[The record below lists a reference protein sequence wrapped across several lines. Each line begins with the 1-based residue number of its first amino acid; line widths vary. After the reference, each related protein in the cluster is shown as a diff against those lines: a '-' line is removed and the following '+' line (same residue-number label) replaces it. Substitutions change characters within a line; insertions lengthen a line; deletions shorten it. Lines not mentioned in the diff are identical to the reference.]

1 MTAPRRGR
9 ALVGTSG
16 FAYQDWAPHF
26 YPSGIRPADLLRTYA
41 TRLDAVELNNTF
53 YVKPSPKAIADWLAA
68 TPDDFRFCAKAQRAS
83 AWRGLRD
90 DPHEPVT
97 RLRDSF
103 VPFGDRLRC
112 VLLGVPEDMRR
123 DDDALARF
131 LDAWPRSL
139 PLAVE
144 LRHPSWQDDEVH
156 ALLRGAEVVLVATD
170 TDEDPMPPDLRRT
183 GPFLYLRLRRS
194 GYTTDDLDTWAA
206 RLAPFLDDGMD
217 ACVFLR
223 HDADGTMAIAAESLR
238 SRLGVRAQA
247 A

>member
-1 MTAPRRGR
+1 MTTSRGR

-16 FAYQDWAPHF
+16 FAYLDWAPRF
-26 YPSGIRPADLLRTYA
+26 YPTGIRPGDLLRVYA

-53 YVKPSPKAIADWLAA
+53 YVKPSPRAIAGWLAA
-68 TPDDFRFCAKAQRAS
+68 TPPDFRFCAKAQRAG

-90 DPHEPVT
+90 DPQEPVA

-103 VPFGDRLRC
+103 APFGERLRC
-112 VLLGVPEDMRR
+112 VLLGVPEDMPR

-131 LDAWPRSL
+131 LDAWPRGL

-144 LRHPSWQDDEVH
+144 LRHPSWQDDAVH
-156 ALLRGAEVVLVATD
+156 ELLRTTQAVLVATD
-170 TDEDPMPPDLRRT
+170 TDEDPTPPDLRRT

-194 GYTTDDLDTWAA
+194 GYTVDDLDAWAA
-206 RLAPFLDDGMD
+206 RLEPFLDDGMD

-223 HDADGTMAIAAESLR
+223 HDADGAMALAAESLR
-238 SRLGVRAQA
+238 ARLADRARA

>member
-1 MTAPRRGR
+1 MTVPRRGR

-16 FAYQDWAPHF
+16 FAYQDWAPRF
-26 YPSGIRPADLLRTYA
+26 YPPGIRPAELLRMYA

-53 YVKPSPKAIADWLAA
+53 YVKPSPSAIAGWLAA
-68 TPDDFRFCAKAQRAS
+68 TPADFRFCAKAQRAG

-90 DPHEPVT
+90 DPQEPVT

-103 VPFGDRLRC
+103 LPFGERLRC

-144 LRHPSWQDDEVH
+144 LRHPSWQDDAVH
-156 ALLRGAEVVLVATD
+156 ELLRAAEAVLVATD
-170 TDEDPMPPDLRRT
+170 TDGDPMPPDLRRT

-194 GYTTDDLDTWAA
+194 SYAPEDLDTWAA
-206 RLAPFLDDGMD
+206 RLEPFLADGMD
-217 ACVFLR
+217 ACAFLR
-223 HDADGTMAIAAESLR
+223 HDADGAMAIAAESLR
-238 SRLGVRAQA
+238 SRLDGQVRAA
-247 A
+247 

>member
-1 MTAPRRGR
+1 
-9 ALVGTSG
+9 VGTSG
-16 FAYQDWAPHF
+16 FAYQDWAPRF
-26 YPSGIRPADLLRTYA
+26 YPPGLRPAELLRTYA
-41 TRLDAVELNNTF
+41 SRLDAVELNNTF
-53 YVKPSPKAIADWLAA
+53 YVKPSPSAIAGWLAA
-68 TPDDFRFCAKAQRAS
+68 TPAGFRFCAKAQRAS

-90 DPHEPVT
+90 DPQEPVT

-103 VPFGDRLRC
+103 MPFGDRLRC
-112 VLLGVPEDMRR
+112 VLLGVPDDMRR

-156 ALLRGAEVVLVATD
+156 QLLRGADAVLVATD
-170 TDEDPMPPDLRRT
+170 TDEDAMPPDLRRT

-194 GYTTDDLDTWAA
+194 SYTPADLDAWAA
-206 RLAPFLDDGMD
+206 RLAPFLEDGMD

-223 HDADGTMAIAAESLR
+223 HDADGAMAIAAEALR
-238 SRLGVRAQA
+238 SRLDQRARA